1 MVHVI
6 TGVVKQAITEA
17 TAQDH
22 AQHAVKQNIVNV
34 LFGPFPQRH
43 LAGIGLVRESPT
55 RQAHKQSKGREVSQ
69 SIPVDGQGPQLKGNG
84 VDRGVHHHVQIVPW
98 AFANSVT
105 PKSAGKLEAQTKFR
119 DTMDTKTIKINRR
132 SANITEGK
140 SRAPNR
146 SMYYGMGYE
155 ESDFGKPMIG
165 VANGHST
172 ITPCN
177 SGLQKL
183 SDAAVA
189 AIEAAGGNAQI
200 FGTPTISDGMAM
212 GTEGMK
218 YSLISREVI
227 SDCIETCVQGQWMD
241 GVVVVGGC
249 DKNMPGGMMGM
260 LRANVPAIYVYGG
273 TILPGY
279 YKDQELNIVSVFEAV
294 GQNAAG
300 NMSDEDLKQIEQ
312 RAIPGTG
319 SCGGMYTANTMS
331 SAFEALGLSLPY
343 SSTMANPHDEK
354 MNSAQESAR
363 VLIEA
368 IKQDIKPRDIVT
380 KEALENAVAVIMATG
395 GSTNAVLH
403 FLAIAH
409 AAGVDWTI
417 DDFERVRRKVPVL
430 CDLKPSGKYL
440 AVDLHKA
447 GGIPQVMKI
456 LLNAGLLHGDC
467 LTITG
472 KTVAETLKD
481 IPDVPRADQDVI
493 RPIDKPMY
501 AEGHLAILKG
511 NLSPEGAVAKITGLK
526 NPVITGP
533 ARVFDDEQS
542 ALQAILDGKIVAGDV
557 MVLRYLGPKGGPGM
571 PEMLAPTGALIGAGL
586 GESVGLITD
595 GRFSGGTWG
604 MVVGHVAPEAAAGG
618 NIAFVHEGD
627 SITIDA
633 RQLLLQLNVDDAVL
647 AQRKVGWKAP
657 LPRYMRGV
665 QAKFAFNA
673 SSASKGA
680 VLDDY

>member
-1 MVHVI
+1 M
-6 TGVVKQAITEA
+6 A
-17 TAQDH
+17 T
-22 AQHAVKQNIVNV
+22 
-34 LFGPFPQRH
+34 
-43 LAGIGLVRESPT
+43 SP
-55 RQAHKQSKGREVSQ
+55 
-69 SIPVDGQGPQLKGNG
+69 L
-84 VDRGVHHHVQIVPW
+84 
-98 AFANSVT
+98 
-105 PKSAGKLEAQTKFR
+105 
-119 DTMDTKTIKINRR
+119 KINRR

-146 SMYYGMGYE
+146 SMYYAMGYQE
-155 ESDFGKPMIG
+155 GDFAKPMVG

-189 AIEAAGGNAQI
+189 GIEEAGGNAQI
-200 FGTPTISDGMAM
+200 FGTPTISDGMSM

-218 YSLISREVI
+218 YSLVSREVI
-227 SDCIETCVQGQWMD
+227 SDCIETCVGGQWMD

-273 TILPGY
+273 TILPGS
-279 YKDQELNIVSVFEAV
+279 YKGKDLNIVSVFEAV
-294 GQNAAG
+294 GENAAG
-300 NMSDEDLKQIEQ
+300 KMSDADLREIEM

-331 SAFEALGLSLPY
+331 SSFEALGMSLPY
-343 SSTMANPHDEK
+343 SSTMANPHDETQ
-354 MNSAQESAR
+354 NSAKEAAK

-368 IKQDIKPRDIVT
+368 IKKDLKPRDIVT
-380 KEALENAVAVIMATG
+380 KKAIENAVAVIMATG

-409 AAGVDWTI
+409 TAEVDWTI
-417 DDFERVRRKVPVL
+417 DDFERMRKKIPVI

-447 GGIPQVMKI
+447 GGIPQVMKV
-456 LLNAGLLHGDC
+456 LLKAGLLHGDC
-467 LTITG
+467 MTITG
-472 KTVAETLKD
+472 KTVAENLAD
-481 IPDVPRADQDVI
+481 IPDAPRADQDVI

-511 NLSPEGAVAKITGLK
+511 NLSPEGCVAKITGLK

-542 ALQAILDGKIVAGDV
+542 ALKAVLDGKIKAGDV

-571 PEMLAPTGALIGAGL
+571 PEMLAPTSALIGAGL

-618 NIAFVHEGD
+618 NIALIHEGD

-633 RQLLLQLNVDDAVL
+633 HQLMLQLNVADDEIAKRR
-647 AQRKVGWKAP
+647 AAWKAP
-657 LPRYMRGV
+657 APRYNRGV
-665 QAKFAFNA
+665 QAKFAHNA

-680 VLDDY
+680 VLDLF

>member
-1 MVHVI
+1 M
-6 TGVVKQAITEA
+6 E
-17 TAQDH
+17 
-22 AQHAVKQNIVNV
+22 
-34 LFGPFPQRH
+34 
-43 LAGIGLVRESPT
+43 
-55 RQAHKQSKGREVSQ
+55 
-69 SIPVDGQGPQLKGNG
+69 
-84 VDRGVHHHVQIVPW
+84 
-98 AFANSVT
+98 
-105 PKSAGKLEAQTKFR
+105 
-119 DTMDTKTIKINRR
+119 TKTIHINPR
-132 SANITEGK
+132 SRNITQGK

-146 SMYYGMGYE
+146 SMYYAMGYTE
-155 ESDFGKPMIG
+155 GDFHKPMVG

-183 SDAAVA
+183 ADAAVA
-189 AIEAAGGNAQI
+189 GIEESGGKAQI

-218 YSLISREVI
+218 YSLVSREVI

-241 GVVVVGGC
+241 GVLVVGGC
-249 DKNMPGGMMGM
+249 DKNMPGGMMGI

-273 TILPGY
+273 TILPGH
-279 YKDQELNIVSVFEAV
+279 YKGQDLNIVSVFEAV

-300 NMSDEDLKQIEQ
+300 NMSDADLLEIER
-312 RAIPGTG
+312 RAVPGTG

-331 SAFEALGLSLPY
+331 SAFEALGISLPY

-354 MNSAQESAR
+354 LNSARESAR
-363 VLIEA
+363 VLVQA
-368 IKQDIKPRDIVT
+368 IRQDIKPRDIVT
-380 KEALENAVAVIMATG
+380 RKSIENAVAVIMATG

-409 AAGVDWTI
+409 AAEVAWSI
-417 DDFERVRRKVPVL
+417 DDFERVRQRTPVL
-430 CDLKPSGKYL
+430 CDLKPSGRYL
-440 AVDLHKA
+440 AVDLHRA
-447 GGIPQVMKI
+447 GGIPQVMKT
-456 LLNAGLLHGDC
+456 LLAAGLLHGDC

-472 KTVAETLKD
+472 QTIAEVLKD
-481 IPDVPRADQDVI
+481 LPDEPRADQDVI
-493 RPIDKPMY
+493 RPITRPMY
-501 AEGHLAILKG
+501 AQGHLAILKG
-511 NLSPEGAVAKITGLK
+511 NLSPEGCVAKITGLK
-526 NPVITGP
+526 NPVMTGP

-542 ALQAILDGKIVAGDV
+542 ALAAIMAKKIVAGDV

-604 MVVGHVAPEAAAGG
+604 MVVGHVAPEAAVGG
-618 NIAFVHEGD
+618 LIALIHEGD
-627 SITIDA
+627 QVTIDA
-633 RQLLLQLNVDDAVL
+633 RQLLLQLNVDEAEISRRR
-647 AQRKVGWKAP
+647 AAWSAP
-657 LPRYMRGV
+657 APRYMRGV

-680 VLDDY
+680 VLDDFR